1 MKKLLRLLLF
11 LLISSYANSQNSN
24 DEINLLIS
32 KINNFNTN
40 ILSLKDSIKKIELNI
55 EKLKSKEV
63 FKTIKDSSIVSI
75 ALKDGS
81 LKKEPFVGSDIIL
94 ILDKDSEI
102 LINDYINGY
111 FKACVNSVCG
121 YLNEIWVKKSYEVNR
136 LKDVKIIE
144 QEKLLNLKEQKRV
157 SQVNKYNKE
166 QENRALKKYGKT
178 IYDKLK
184 KGYYWIGMTDKM
196 ALISL
201 GKPNDI
207 NSTVGSWGT
216 HEQWVY
222 DDGLYCYFENGILKS
237 YQN

>member
-1 MKKLLRLLLF
+1 MKKILILV
-11 LLISSYANSQNSN
+11 LLISTSVISQNTN
-24 DEINLLIS
+24 DEINLLVN
-32 KINNFNTN
+32 KINKFNTS
-40 ILSLKDSIKKIELNI
+40 ILSLKDSIKKNELNI

-63 FKTIKDSSIVSI
+63 LKTIKDSSIVSI

-81 LKKEPFVGSDIIL
+81 LKKEPLVGSDIIL
-94 ILDKDSEI
+94 ILDKDSDV
-102 LINDYINGY
+102 LVTDYINGY
-111 FKACVNSVCG
+111 FKVCVNSLCG
-121 YLNEIWVKKSYEVNR
+121 YLNEMWIKENQEVSR
-136 LKDVKIIE
+136 LKDIRIIE
-144 QEKLLNLKEQKRV
+144 KEKLLNLKEQKRV
-157 SQVNKYNKE
+157 SQVNKNNKE
-166 QENRALKKYGKT
+166 QESLNLKKYGKT

-184 KGYYWIGMTDKM
+184 KGYYWIGMTEKM

-222 DDGLYCYFENGILKS
+222 DDGFYCYFENGILKS